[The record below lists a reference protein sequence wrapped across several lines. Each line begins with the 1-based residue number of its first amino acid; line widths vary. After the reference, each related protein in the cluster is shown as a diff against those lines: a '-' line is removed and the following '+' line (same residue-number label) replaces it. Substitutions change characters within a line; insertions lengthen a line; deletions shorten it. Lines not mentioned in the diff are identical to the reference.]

1 MKLIPTV
8 SSILLLFTLVLAVS
22 QVSADPSIYRA
33 QVALQQLGYRPGPA
47 DGAYGP
53 NTRKAI
59 KRFQR
64 DHGLAV
70 TGRLTG
76 ATVAR
81 IKKSLR
87 RRRY

>member
-1 MKLIPTV
+1 MKFIPTV
-8 SSILLLFTLVLAVS
+8 SSILLLFSLVLAVPP
-22 QVSADPSIYRA
+22 VSAQPSIYHA
-33 QVALQQLGYRPGPA
+33 QVALQQLGYQPGPA

-53 NTRKAI
+53 KTRKAI

-64 DHGLAV
+64 DHGLAI
-70 TGRLTG
+70 TGDLTP

-87 RRRY
+87 RQHR